1 MKRMPVLIGAISAA
15 LFGAATPL
23 CKILLGGLSQFQLAG
38 LLYAGAGLGM
48 IPFVMVRRGGSPVK
62 RMDGRNAL
70 RLGAA
75 VLFGGCMGPVFLLF
89 GLASAQ
95 ASSISLWLNL
105 ELAATAVL
113 GCLFFRDHLDPMG
126 WAGVAGALS
135 AGVMVTAGEGRAG
148 VASAVFVILACVC
161 WGLDNNFTALID
173 ALTPREVTL
182 AKGLIAGSVNLCIGL
197 LTAGAVPAATAAL
210 AALAVGAVCYGG
222 SIALFIT
229 AAQYMGAARG
239 QIVFAS
245 GPFFG
250 MLFSFILLSE
260 SPSWIQL
267 AAAAIL
273 LGSIALML
281 CSRHSHVHA
290 HARLVHVHSHRHDD
304 MHHTHVHE
312 GQTAIL
318 THSHVHAHEPLEHD
332 HAHVPDLHHR
342 HGHGKPRS

>member
-1 MKRMPVLIGAISAA
+1 MKFVPVFIGAVSAA
-15 LFGAATPL
+15 LFGVATPL
-23 CKILLGGLSQFQLAG
+23 SKILLGGLSQFQLAG
-38 LLYAGAGLGM
+38 LLYVGAGLGM
-48 IPFVMVRRGGSPVK
+48 VPFVITRRRTSPAK
-62 RMDGRNAL
+62 RMDGKNAL

-89 GLASAQ
+89 GLSSAQ
-95 ASSISLWLNL
+95 ASSVSLWLNL

-113 GCLFFRDHLDPMG
+113 GRLFFRDHLDAKG
-126 WAGVAGALS
+126 WAGVAGALF

-148 VASAVFVILACVC
+148 VPSVVFVILACVC

-173 ALTPREVTL
+173 ALTPEEITL
-182 AKGLIAGSVNLCIGL
+182 AKGLIAGSVNLGIGM
-197 LTAGAVPAATAAL
+197 LTAGGIPAGTTAL

-239 QIVFAS
+239 QIVFSS

-250 MLFSFILLSE
+250 MLFSFLLLLE
-260 SPSWIQL
+260 RPSWPQL

-273 LGSIALML
+273 LGSIILMIK
-281 CSRHSHVHA
+281 SRHSHVHG

-312 GQTAIL
+312 GQPAIL
-318 THSHVHAHEPLEHD
+318 NHSHVHAHEPLEHD
-332 HAHVPDLHHR
+332 HAHMPDLHHR
-342 HGHGKPRS
+342 HGHGKSRS